1 MGEKSYRCLLIVNSI
16 FLIPYRGNEENVRNA
31 QFIPNT
37 KNSLPVFE

>member
-1 MGEKSYRCLLIVNSI
+1 MGEKKLQMSFNGI